1 MAKGKGSRKGASQRP
16 VYALTPAST
25 RKSARVSAETKGIL
39 AKERAKEE
47 ERRLMS
53 TAHAT
58 LQKQL
63 DVAAA
68 EERAVSSIM
77 ERRSAEAELKKL
89 LPRPSKS
96 IATTT
101 RRLVKIKENN
111 SIERALEEEAKEE
124 AEKEV
129 KREERKRRVAEEK
142 RLFEEGQ
149 KAKKTR
155 KNWMALEKKYGLNHR
170 SFEKIKDAAYEEELA
185 KGHNEGLAKA
195 VAHLHAIGQAEP
207 YMRLLKDGKLLWSDI
222 LNMEN
227 EEDAKRPKPKKAGIR
242 PLSPNASVVAVGSF
256 APTIFKPKATAN
268 SRTLL
273 MTGLPSETS
282 KGQLDWRKMNSS
294 IYGVMTGM
302 EIFGPVKPKMLQE
315 VIIRPKLSGAFQMT
329 KIINLYK
336 VLGTGNKL
344 GAYIIYPTEALAK
357 QALAYA
363 KKHPIRIKG
372 VLVNVQPA

>member
-1 MAKGKGSRKGASQRP
+1 
-16 VYALTPAST
+16 
-25 RKSARVSAETKGIL
+25 
-39 AKERAKEE
+39 
-47 ERRLMS
+47 
-53 TAHAT
+53 
-58 LQKQL
+58 
-63 DVAAA
+63 
-68 EERAVSSIM
+68 M

-96 IATTT
+96 IATT

-195 VAHLHAIGQAEP
+195 VAHLHAIGKAEP

-256 APTIFKPKATAN
+256 APTSIYRPKAPGDP
-268 SRTLL
+268 RKLL
-273 MTGLPSETS
+273 ITGLPSETS

-294 IYGVMTGM
+294 IYGVMTGG
-302 EIFGPVKPKMLQE
+302 EIFGPVKPKMLKE
-315 VIIRPKLSGAFQMT
+315 VIITPKLSGAFQMT
-329 KIINLYK
+329 KIVNLYK

-357 QALAYA
+357 QVLAYA

-372 VLVNVQPA
+372 ALVNVQPA